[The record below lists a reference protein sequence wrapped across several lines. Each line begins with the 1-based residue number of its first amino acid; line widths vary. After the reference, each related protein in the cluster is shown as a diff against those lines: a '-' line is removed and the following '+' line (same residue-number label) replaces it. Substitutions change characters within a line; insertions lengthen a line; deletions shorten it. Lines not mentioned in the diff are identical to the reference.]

1 MHDHHYHYVLYLML
15 AERSKT
21 IGSVVIVKLVK
32 LKKEKNVQI
41 RIKKQ
46 IDASINAM
54 ELTRVSMSLKRAFA
68 E

>member
-1 MHDHHYHYVLYLML
+1 ML

-54 ELTRVSMSLKRAFA
+54 ELTRLSMSLKRSFA

>member
-1 MHDHHYHYVLYLML
+1 ML

-21 IGSVVIVKLVK
+21 IRSNS
-32 LKKEKNVQI
+32 KKKKNVQI
-41 RIKKQ
+41 RIFKKQ
-46 IDASINAM
+46 IDASINPI